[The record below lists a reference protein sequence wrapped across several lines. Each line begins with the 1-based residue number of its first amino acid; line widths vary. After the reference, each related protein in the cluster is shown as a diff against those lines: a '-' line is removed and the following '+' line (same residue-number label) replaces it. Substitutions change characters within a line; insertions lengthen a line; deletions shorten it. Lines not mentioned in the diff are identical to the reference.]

1 MELLCS
7 DILSDRKKVDM
18 AFLTGL
24 FSILPSAIGM
34 TLKEIV
40 DHFRLS
46 EDIRFALLEKK
57 GILGTLLQ
65 IAESLEK
72 ESFGELKGVL
82 TSVNLDL
89 NRLFE
94 REEEAII
101 GSTLFFKE

>member
-1 MELLCS
+1 
-7 DILSDRKKVDM
+7 
-18 AFLTGL
+18 
-24 FSILPSAIGM
+24 
-34 TLKEIV
+34 
-40 DHFRLS
+40 
-46 EDIRFALLEKK
+46 
-57 GILGTLLQ
+57 LQ

-72 ESFGELKGVL
+72 ESFGELKGLL